1 MNNLL
6 GRDRNGANSGSLLA
20 RPVGDLWSDP
30 FRNLFSMSQFSGM
43 EVSRTDTGYTVE
55 IPVAGFRP
63 DQIEATLEDGVLTVQ
78 GKNEKRSFTRSVVV
92 PDDVDHENI
101 DAKVEDGMLTLTL
114 TLHPKAQPK
123 RITIKA

>member
-1 MNNLL
+1 MSNLL
-6 GRDRNGANSGSLLA
+6 SRDRNGANGSNLLA
-20 RPVGDLWSDP
+20 RPLGDLWGDP
-30 FRNLFSMSQFSGM
+30 FRNLFSMSPLSGM
-43 EVSRTDTGYTVE
+43 EVSRTETGYDVE

-78 GKNEKRSFTRSVVV
+78 AKNEKRSFTRSLVV
-92 PDDVDHENI
+92 PDDVDSERI
-101 DAKVEDGMLTLTL
+101 DAKVEDGMLMLTL